1 MCEIWGETQSNVNSL
16 NEGNDS
22 EQPVFDGAMPYIWR
36 GEAEDGGEEDPEQR
50 LQIFHYRPIWCG
62 HYSVVFLR
70 YQIGSAGS
78 AS

>member
-1 MCEIWGETQSNVNSL
+1 MKIIVNVNINL
-16 NEGNDS
+16 IQMGMLMGGS
-22 EQPVFDGAMPYIWR
+22 EQIVIMTII
-36 GEAEDGGEEDPEQR
+36 
-50 LQIFHYRPIWCG
+50 QIMLMMMEMIALNTDDNYRPIWCG